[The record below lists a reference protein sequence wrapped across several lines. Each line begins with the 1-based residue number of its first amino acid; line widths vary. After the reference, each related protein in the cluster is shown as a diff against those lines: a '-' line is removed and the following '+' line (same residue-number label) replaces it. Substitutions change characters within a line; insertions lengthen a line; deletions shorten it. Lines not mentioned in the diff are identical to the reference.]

1 MKESVVIVFDM
12 NNGREKYDLD
22 VPMDITANDLIIA
35 LNETFSLGINVSKI
49 QSCYLKAN
57 NPIVLLK
64 GNRTLREFG
73 VIDGTIVAIDNA
85 LLNT

>member
-1 MKESVVIVFDM
+1 MKERVVIVFDM

>member
-1 MKESVVIVFDM
+1 MKERVVIVFDM
-12 NNGREKYDLD
+12 NNSREKYDLD